1 MASTQG
7 VGTGNS
13 PFPLNGFSGGSAR
26 IDRFVS
32 RNDTDGN
39 GTLSLSEFEQIRQNL
54 PGGSASS
61 ALSAD
66 NADSD
71 GTTDSG
77 SDAATLFGQIDT
89 DGDGELTA
97 SELSAYRQKQITA
110 ANSALLNLH
119 ELFGNG
125 EDGRSIGH
133 RHRPPMDADS
143 LADLSEL
150 TAATTAS
157 ASTPSATALDGLF
170 QQLDTDGSGAIGKG
184 ELSTFL
190 VQAMAQITGTA
201 ASSTATTAASAT
213 VKTATA

>member
-13 PFPLNGFSGGSAR
+13 PFSLNGSGR
-26 IDRFVS
+26 IERFVS

-39 GTLSLSEFEQIRQNL
+39 GTLSLSEFERIRQNL

-61 ALSAD
+61 ALSAESSD
-66 NADSD
+66 GD

-77 SDAATLFGQIDT
+77 SDAAALFGQIDT

-110 ANSALLNLH
+110 ANSALLNLQ
-119 ELFGNG
+119 ELFGDG
-125 EDGRSIGH
+125 EGRSIGH
-133 RHRPPMDADS
+133 RHRPVMDADS

-150 TAATTAS
+150 TTATAAS
-157 ASTPSATALDGLF
+157 ASAPSDMALDGLF
-170 QQLDTDGSGAIGKG
+170 QQLDTNGSGAIDKG

-190 VQAMAQITGTA
+190 VQAMAQITGTT